1 MNRLIALFLTCI
13 VAVSLFAQTAD
24 IEVSYEAHRPDF
36 SDGVTDVTNQYILL
50 ANGRE
55 SKFFSPKTQYID
67 SLNSTPEGKAKIA
80 EMTKTALAAGRFD
93 DIPGPDGTMYVVKS
107 FELGKLRHYDTSGL
121 EKLVYEEPVCAMEW
135 QVCDSTKTV
144 LGYECVKATA
154 DYHGRKWTVWFAPEI
169 PVQDGPWKFAA
180 LPGLILEAAAEG
192 AQYSF
197 IATGIQQSQKPIGEV
212 PLSEDYEKVKRID
225 YLKSKRAF
233 MDNPLGKIN
242 AQYGSTGVTISASDG
257 ADLEQLFVPASV
269 ADFLETD
276 YH

>member
-1 MNRLIALFLTCI
+1 
-13 VAVSLFAQTAD
+13 
-24 IEVSYEAHRPDF
+24 
-36 SDGVTDVTNQYILL
+36 
-50 ANGRE
+50 
-55 SKFFSPKTQYID
+55 
-67 SLNSTPEGKAKIA
+67 
-80 EMTKTALAAGRFD
+80 
-93 DIPGPDGTMYVVKS
+93 
-107 FELGKLRHYDTSGL
+107 
-121 EKLVYEEPVCAMEW
+121 MEW

-144 LGYECVKATA
+144 LGYECVKATV

-169 PVQDGPWKFAA
+169 PVQDGPWKFGA
-180 LPGLILEAAAEG
+180 LPGLILEAAAVG